1 MPSFTAA
8 AATALVAAA
17 SVAAHGHV
25 VGVYTSDG
33 EFSQGWDPNEG
44 MGYGDNF
51 PDVVGWLTTVQDNG
65 FVSKE
70 SHNNFEIACHRGGEA
85 AALSVDV
92 SAGGVLTLEWD
103 TWPESHHGPVLD
115 YLAACPSAGCASAD
129 KEELSWFKISEVGYI
144 ADDDVWGADILI
156 ANGNKWQVQIPEGLA
171 SGEYVLRH
179 EILALHSLGEPQHYP
194 QCVNIAVSGGGSVS
208 PSGVLADELY
218 ADYEDFNIYQEFS
231 SYPIPGPKM
240 IEGASPIIDQGS
252 GVGTTPPPAE
262 SGDDEASATESETGP
277 TATAPVEGELGQE
290 DPEATEGPT
299 PVETE
304 APAESSAEAEEPVAS
319 SPAEEEE
326 PVASSPVEEEKPA
339 TTKKPCTRRRRRT
352 VRRSQ
357 N

>member
-25 VGVYTSDG
+25 IGVYNSDG

-65 FVSKE
+65 FISKE
-70 SHNNFEIACHRGGEA
+70 SHNNFEMACHRGGEP

-115 YLAACPSAGCASAD
+115 YLAACPSSGCASAD
-129 KEELSWFKISEVGYI
+129 KESLSWFKISEVGYL
-144 ADDDVWGADILI
+144 ADDDVWGADLLI
-156 ANGNKWQVQIPEGLA
+156 SNGNKWQVQIPEGIA

-194 QCVNIAVSGGGSVS
+194 QCVNIAVSGGGSDS

-218 ADYEDFNIYQEFS
+218 ADYEDFNIYQEFD

-240 IEGASPIIDQGS
+240 IEGASPIVEQGS
-252 GVGTTPPPAE
+252 GVGTAPPPARE
-262 SGDDEASATESETGP
+262 DADDEEEEASATDESEAGP
-277 TATAPVEGELGQE
+277 TATAPVENELGE
-290 DPEATEGPT
+290 EEPT
-299 PVETE
+299 ASSPVEE
-304 APAESSAEAEEPVAS
+304 EKPAETSAEA
-319 SPAEEEE
+319 EE

-339 TTKKPCTRRRRRT
+339 PTKKPCTRRRRRT